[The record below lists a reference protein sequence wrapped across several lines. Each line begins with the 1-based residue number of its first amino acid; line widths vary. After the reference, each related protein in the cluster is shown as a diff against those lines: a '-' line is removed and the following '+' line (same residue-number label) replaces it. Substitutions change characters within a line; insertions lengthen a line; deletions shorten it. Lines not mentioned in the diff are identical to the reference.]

1 MDIVAYVK
9 ELEEDNDRLQRLYQD
24 EHYDNL
30 RYKELL
36 NKIKKLIE
44 MELENE

>member
-9 ELEEDNDRLQRLYQD
+9 ELEEDNDRLQQLYQD
-24 EHYDNL
+24 EHCDNL